1 MRESREQHF
10 DSLPSKDLKKR
21 PLIWPHSDSPTKEGY
36 PKCHTM
42 DSKKLKRI
50 ALLPNVVTAF
60 GLSCGL
66 FVIFKMNMTGIGE
79 ANSSVLTSVTGI
91 LLLAALADL
100 LDGAI
105 ARAIKAE
112 SDFGGI
118 FDCLAD
124 AISFGVA
131 PSVVILKSLSILPGT
146 KLSFLITAAAIV
158 FSICGVLRLVRFN
171 VNALEAK
178 SNEDLAKI
186 QKKHFTGLPIPAAAA
201 SAVSLNLF
209 LFSDDFIT
217 SFALSATTDAW
228 ILSLALFFLGYCMI
242 SRWKFPSLKTLEV
255 RVSSFS
261 AVFFTVLAAVL
272 IFYGILHYFSLI
284 FMVISW
290 SYVFIAW
297 TLAVI
302 RKVAGQKSKTL
313 EEFEPDPDEMEEE
326 FHDDGQ

>member
-1 MRESREQHF
+1 M
-10 DSLPSKDLKKR
+10 DPKKFN
-21 PLIWPHSDSPTKEGY
+21 K
-36 PKCHTM
+36 
-42 DSKKLKRI
+42 I

-66 FVIFKMNMTGIGE
+66 FVIFKMNMAGVGE
-79 ANSSVLTSVTGI
+79 VNSQILTAVTGI
-91 LLLAALADL
+91 LLLAAFADL

-118 FDCLAD
+118 FDTLAD

-131 PSVVILKSLSILPGT
+131 PSVIILKSLSVIPGT
-146 KLSFLITAAAIV
+146 KLSFLVTTAAMIY
-158 FSICGVLRLVRFN
+158 SLCGVLRLVRFN

-178 SNEDLAKI
+178 SNIDLAKA

-209 LFSDDFIT
+209 LFSEDFR
-217 SFALSATTDAW
+217 SVWPLSMMTETW
-228 ILSLALFFLGYCMI
+228 ILSLALILLGYCMI
-242 SRWKFPSLKTLEV
+242 SRWKFPSIKTLEI
-255 RVSSFS
+255 RVASFRI
-261 AVFFTVLAAVL
+261 VFFTVLAAVL
-272 IFYGILHYFSLI
+272 IFYGILHYFSLV
-284 FMVISW
+284 FLVLSW

-302 RKVAGQKSKTL
+302 RMIAGRKSRTL
-313 EEFEPDPDEMEEE
+313 EEFEPEPDELEDEG
-326 FHDDGQ
+326 HQR